1 MPISDKQ
8 KFKAL
13 EQAFEQ
19 MNAIKQQRSCWNRL
33 GEEKLQMKIFQDPA
47 AVVQFIKDNN
57 KPGKLGGWPKQNT
70 KSNYYKLVSNVLKA
84 TTLAQKKT
92 LLGMLQKDHS
102 LSKKEIEEHF
112 VDKIHSHF
120 MQESHKNL
128 QTYKDDQI
136 MSKADYD
143 NFVSIDDQK
152 QVSRERLA
160 KVTPENVIQHQFD
173 VAHAMMLFC
182 SKIRRNDI
190 ATVKFNNIS
199 DQDNVTLDED
209 STTMRIK
216 KANKTGEENV
226 KVKFAPYIVTYIKML
241 RDARASK
248 GQDYLFMQTMQ
259 FDLKTGEKRENLEP
273 NSHWFGQCFTRHMKS
288 LFDGK
293 ALTVKRIRIAWG
305 IKLSES
311 DNRDYQYQLYIE
323 KFMGHTYAVHQQYYN
338 MFKSFEQRL
347 NRIQP
352 DEEGVDPEVAIDSD
366 DE

>member
-19 MNAIKQQRSCWNRL
+19 MHATKQQTGCWNGLKR
-33 GEEKLQMKIFQDPA
+33 EKLAMKIFQDPA
-47 AVVQFIKDNN
+47 AVIQGIKDNN
-57 KPGKLGGWPKQNT
+57 APNRNGWPSENT
-70 KSNYYKLVSNVLKA
+70 KSNYYKFVSNLLKA
-84 TTLAQKKT
+84 TTLEQKRT
-92 LLGMLQKDHS
+92 LLGILKKDRV
-102 LSKKEIEEHF
+102 SKGEIEEQF
-112 VDKIHSHF
+112 VEKIHSHF

-128 QTYKDDQI
+128 QTYKEDQI
-136 MSKADYD
+136 MSKEDYD
-143 NFVSIDDQK
+143 NFVSIGDQK
-152 QVSRERLA
+152 RVSRERLA
-160 KVTPENVIQHQFD
+160 KVTPENVIKHQFD

-248 GQDYLFMQTMQ
+248 GQDYLLMQTMQ
-259 FDLKTGEKRENLEP
+259 FDLKTGKKRENLEP
-273 NSHWFGQCFTRHMKS
+273 NSHWFGQCLTRHMKS

-293 ALTVKRIRIAWG
+293 ALTDKRIRIAWG

-311 DNRDYQYQLYIE
+311 DNGDYQYQLYIE